1 MMKSTLLALLTTLS
15 CLALSCATQRPE
27 KSTSVPEHIKHT
39 LTLDSSLIQLY
50 EQAARMA
57 QSVQTLEGYGNV
69 EIDAPELRQSLGC
82 IIKAKRNESI
92 QIVVTA
98 FLGIVAAQT
107 LLRTD
112 SVFVYIPLQN
122 TLLIGQ
128 NSPENLRRTTGI
140 GATFKDAANVFLG
153 APELTVPLHALESV
167 TRENDAII
175 YTLRGKEG
183 FQVVQIDSATACVR
197 ALAQLDTAKRVQLQT
212 IFEDP
217 EPVQNGKTAVLLPKR
232 TVVETFEYPQEYES
246 TKTPIVRRMKIT
258 YASRMLNDSNFVVTF
273 TMPRFAVMRRI
284 EEVLLFS
291 R

>member
-1 MMKSTLLALLTTLS
+1 MMKSALLALLTTLS
-15 CLALSCATQRPE
+15 CFALSCATQRPE
-27 KSTSVPEHIKHT
+27 KSTSAPEHIKHT

-69 EIDAPELRQSLGC
+69 EIDAPELRQLLEC
-82 IIKAKRNESI
+82 VIKVKRNESI

-140 GATFKDAANVFLG
+140 SATFKDAANVFLG
-153 APELTVPLHALESV
+153 APELTVPLDSLESI
-167 TRENDAII
+167 TRDSQAFI
-175 YTLRGKEG
+175 YTFRGEEG
-183 FQVVQIDSATACVR
+183 FRVVEIDSAAARVR
-197 ALAQLDTAKRVQLQT
+197 ALAQLDTAKRVLLQT
-212 IFEDP
+212 IFEEP

-232 TVVETFEYPQEYES
+232 TVVETFEYPQEYEG
-246 TKTPIVRRMKIT
+246 TKTPIIRRMKIT

-284 EEVLLFS
+284 EDVLLFS